1 MAKNI
6 YLFYLSNNPLW
17 RSFPNSLLALCN
29 PLIKAGF
36 VPKIID
42 TALEGWN
49 NEPLVD
55 PLFVGFTTFTDA
67 NILKALEVAKAIRA
81 RYPDL
86 PLVWGGPHV
95 IVLAE
100 QTARHP
106 LVDVACYGEGE
117 PVVVELA
124 RSFEAGQKS
133 LGHIPGIIWK
143 DERGECVK
151 NPPAAYVDLDQ
162 ESMYPYQILNQKV
175 YHLKRGKIYY
185 EASRGCPFMC
195 RFCSYD
201 HSKWRHRSADNVV
214 NDLALL
220 EKQFSPEE
228 IQVIDANH
236 FMKLD
241 WVEAIWSQKHARGLS
256 FRWETNC
263 RFDTISRMDERIFET
278 IARSGCYQLRLGA
291 ESGSQKILD
300 YLNKGIT
307 IEQILTGIE
316 RCQRHKINPLI
327 SFMIGYPH
335 EDDKDIAATVSLINR
350 IKKDFPR
357 AEINGLFQFQ
367 PYPNTKI
374 FDEITR
380 EYNIPQPSSLDGWAQ
395 NQIIEM
401 HRTDFPWLD
410 NRRYSRYQVMNSI
423 VSYIFFFDKLRSM
436 PQHQRSGIPLVR
448 HRVVFWL
455 FCVVDAVIRNT
466 FVKLRWKMNVYAFP
480 FEWHF
485 WNFIRRHI
493 LKLF

>member
-6 YLFYLSNNPLW
+6 YLFYFSSNPLW
-17 RSFPNSLLALCN
+17 SSFPNSLLALCN
-29 PLIKAGF
+29 PLIRAGF

-42 TALEGWN
+42 TALVGWN

-55 PLFVGFTTFTDA
+55 PLFAGFNIFTDT
-67 NILKALEVAKAIRA
+67 NIHKAIEVAGAIRA
-81 RYPDL
+81 RHPQL

-95 IVLAE
+95 IVLPD
-100 QTARHP
+100 QTARHR

-117 PVVVELA
+117 AVVVELA
-124 RSFEAGQKS
+124 RSFEAGSRS

-143 DERGECVK
+143 DERGECIK
-151 NPPAAYVDLDQ
+151 NVPAPYVELDQ
-162 ESMYPYQILNQKV
+162 QSLYPYHILNQNL
-175 YHLKRGKIYY
+175 YRLKRGKIYY

-201 HSKWRHRSADNVV
+201 HRKWRYRSADLVV
-214 NDLALL
+214 RDLALL

-228 IQVIDANH
+228 IQVTDANH

-263 RFDTISRMDERIFET
+263 RFDTLSRMDERIFET

-307 IEQILTGIE
+307 VDQILVGIE
-316 RCQRHKINPLI
+316 RCHRYKINPLV

-335 EDDKDIAATVSLINR
+335 EDDQDIAATVSLINR

-367 PYPNTKI
+367 PYPDTQI
-374 FDEITR
+374 FDEVTK
-380 EYNIPQPSSLDGWAQ
+380 EYNIPQPASLEGWAKY
-395 NQIIEM
+395 QIFEM
-401 HRTDFPWLD
+401 HRMDFPWLD
-410 NRRYSRYQVMNSI
+410 NKRYSRYQTMNSI

-436 PQHQRSGIPLVR
+436 PERQRAGIPLLR
-448 HRVVFWL
+448 HRIVFWFVCL
-455 FCVVDAVIRNT
+455 IDWVVRNT
-466 FVKLRWKMNVYAFP
+466 FVKLRWELNVYAFP
-480 FEWHF
+480 LEWRV
-485 WNFIRRHI
+485 WNFIRKHI